1 MKDGNRTKRKVK
13 NFLQKVNWLMRYSI
27 LKFGFV
33 SKNSNKMAGNSKF
46 KA

>member
-1 MKDGNRTKRKVK
+1 MKK
-13 NFLQKVNWLMRYSI
+13 FLQKLNWLMRYSI

-33 SKNSNKMAGNSKF
+33 SKNGNKMAGNSKF